1 MNPLKVSTANFEQ
14 LFEVAEENL
23 LESGYIAKIV
33 NKDKILCK
41 LSGLLYDLIEEKLP
55 EKINL
60 CFNIYSDHRL
70 FTTFFSYDCK
80 TNSWNCSF
88 NDYLREYSL
97 GEDSFIEI
105 AVRVSSDN
113 ITDVDSNTYKIKN
126 IFRRHYVSF
135 YETPYFYYVNSLSK
149 SVNTAFRLDVE
160 LKKIII

>member
-14 LFEVAEENL
+14 LFEVAEEKL
-23 LESGYIAKIV
+23 LEGGYIAKIV

-41 LSGLLYDLIEEKLP
+41 LSGLLYDLMEEKLS

-70 FTTFFSYDCK
+70 FATFFSYDCK

-88 NDYLREYSL
+88 NDYLREYSSE
-97 GEDSFIEI
+97 EDSFIEI
-105 AVRVSSDN
+105 AVRVSSNN
-113 ITDVDSNTYKIKN
+113 ITDIDSNTYKIRN

-135 YETPYFYYVNSLSK
+135 YETPYFYYVSSVSK
-149 SVNTAFRLDVE
+149 FVNTAFRLDVE
-160 LKKIII
+160 LKRIIV